1 MPLHNVTKVLVI
13 NPNNWYNKGD
23 VSNRLGLIKALNRAF
38 GDKVAITI
46 ETLTPEEDAKYF
58 SKFGA
63 DVVESIFGGNT
74 NKKSSYP
81 FLLVAKIKNV
91 FLFLI
96 CLLMYCVFGYKP
108 GFNHKSH
115 IFLHNLLNSDIVIS
129 SPGGFLQDY
138 NIFSS
143 LIPNV
148 FLLGSAKVL
157 RKPIII
163 YAQSL
168 GPFRNKI
175 LRSFM
180 QQILNR
186 AEAIII
192 REEISKYYLSE
203 ANINKP
209 KIFITA
215 DASFSIEPPS
225 YNKALYRQKLL
236 KSFQGEAGDVLIG
249 VTVLGEY
256 FLNRKRRNLL
266 KKYAISFAVSI
277 DCMINKLNG
286 NIIFVPQVWSRSEI
300 MMMHTIMRL
309 VKNKSRVLIINEDL
323 SPEEIM
329 KIIGCMDL
337 FIGTRMHSNIFALI
351 MNVPLI
357 AIAYEHKTYGIMD
370 MLGLENWVIDVKD
383 VDEHKLVS
391 KIEELYK
398 SLFEIKKN
406 MLNAV
411 QIARAK
417 SLSSANIVRTLY
429 ERSLKN
435 Q

>member
-1 MPLHNVTKVLVI
+1 MMSRRIRVLVI

-23 VSNRLGLIKALNRAF
+23 VSNRLGLIKALNREF

-63 DVVESIFGGNT
+63 NVVESIFSSNT
-74 NKKSSYP
+74 NKKPSYP
-81 FLLVAKIKNV
+81 FLLATKIKNV

-96 CLLMYCVFGYKP
+96 CLLMYRVFGYKP

-115 IFLHNLLNSDIVIS
+115 IFFHNLLNSDIVIS

-143 LIPNV
+143 LIPNI
-148 FLLGSAKVL
+148 FLVGSAKVL
-157 RKPIII
+157 GKLVII

-175 LRSFM
+175 LRSLCKL
-180 QQILNR
+180 ILNT
-186 AEAIII
+186 AEVIIL
-192 REEISKYYLSE
+192 REEVSKGYIDE

-215 DASFSIEPPS
+215 DASFSIEPPR
-225 YNKALYRQKLL
+225 YNKALYRQNLL
-236 KSFQGEAGDVLIG
+236 KSFQRETGDVLIG
-249 VTVLGEY
+249 ITVLGRY

-266 KKYAISFAVSI
+266 KKYAVSFAVAI
-277 DCMINKLNG
+277 DCMINKLNA
-286 NIIFVPQVWSRSEI
+286 NIIFVPQVRSQSEI
-300 MMMHTIMRL
+300 MMMHIIMRF
-309 VKNKSRVLIINEDL
+309 VKNKSRVLIMDEDL
-323 SPEEIM
+323 SPEEVV

-351 MNVPLI
+351 MNVPII
-357 AIAYEHKTYGIMD
+357 AIAYEHKTYGIMN

-383 VDEHKLVS
+383 VEEHELFL

-398 SLFEIKKN
+398 SRFEIKKN
-406 MLNAV
+406 MLKAV

-417 SLSSANIVRTLY
+417 SLSSAKIVRTWY